1 MRINTRKLAV
11 AGMMTALGVVLSTF
25 YIPVG
30 MSKCF
35 PVQHLLNVLA
45 GVFLGP
51 WYALGFSFCTAFL
64 RNLLGTGSLLAF
76 PGSMVGAFCCGMLYR
91 YGKKIPA
98 AVLGEVVGT
107 GLIGGMLC
115 YPVARFLLGNA
126 EAALFTYVLPF
137 SVSTLG
143 GSLLAAVL
151 LGILYRSKALGYLKE
166 MLGVENAW
174 K

>member
-1 MRINTRKLAV
+1 MKINTRKLAV

-45 GVFLGP
+45 GIFLGP
-51 WYALGFSFCTAFL
+51 GYALGFSFCTAL
-64 RNLLGTGSLLAF
+64 IRNLMGTGSLLAF
-76 PGSMVGAFCCGMLYR
+76 PGSMVGAFCCGLLYQHF
-91 YGKKIPA
+91 KKLPV

-107 GLIGGMLC
+107 GFLGGMLC

-126 EAALFTYVLPF
+126 EAALFTYVIPF
-137 SVSTLG
+137 FISTLG
-143 GSLLAAVL
+143 GSALAAL
-151 LGILYRSKALGYLKE
+151 LLVALHQSKAI
-166 MLGVENAW
+166 GVIREILE
-174 K
+174 